1 MTVDGES
8 HHLVSHECEK
18 AFDFQSVCVGCP
30 VEGTEEAE
38 AARTVAQY
46 VVVDLTNKA
55 AHAHVIR
62 NHLGL
67 QNIKK
72 FMAQSDGEGGVLY
85 DVEVTVGETNCSLAT
100 DFDPQ
105 LCFVNKRET
114 RRCSAQVH
122 ETVPDDKMPRGV
134 DIKRYE
140 VKSTLCKDSHD
151 TVNLERQAYPDY
163 QDVVDVAKELTHQVN
178 LKKQFLLYFQ
188 KYLLFAIKFYDC
200 NRTLYSCIHEIGW
213 RIIFLQDHNILLKNF
228 DLNDQSLPSTIALV
242 SHL

>member
-1 MTVDGES
+1 MNFNFFRCDVTVDGES
-8 HHLVSHECEK
+8 HHLISHECEK

-72 FMAQSDGEGGVLY
+72 FMSESDGEGGVLY

-100 DFDPQ
+100 DFDPAN
-105 LCFVNKRET
+105 CFVNKRET

-122 ETVPDDKMPRGV
+122 ETVPGDKMPRGV

-151 TVNLERQAYPDY
+151 TVNLERQASVED
-163 QDVVDVAKELTHQVN
+163 QDVVDVAKELTHQV
-178 LKKQFLLYFQ
+178 
-188 KYLLFAIKFYDC
+188 IM
-200 NRTLYSCIHEIGW
+200 
-213 RIIFLQDHNILLKNF
+213 
-228 DLNDQSLPSTIALV
+228 V
-242 SHL
+242 